1 MEVTEHL
8 DLLVPCHRYKRKII
22 NILVGAGTGMI
33 CFPRNKICRSCSG
46 LCFYLGDP
54 NILQNMNHHGQRTL
68 FLLVSIAATVHASSE
83 IDSKN
88 VVTSLIFDIMKNIA
102 HFENA
107 ACHVLASEDMKYHK
121 LPSQHLEDKNLV
133 LSIFDSAT
141 LSGISLSESGR
152 SCPHLIMQFGS
163 LQNMN
168 EFLDNHYDNI
178 RCLSNNPVGRQK
190 IIK

>member
-1 MEVTEHL
+1 
-8 DLLVPCHRYKRKII
+8 
-22 NILVGAGTGMI
+22 
-33 CFPRNKICRSCSG
+33 
-46 LCFYLGDP
+46 
-54 NILQNMNHHGQRTL
+54 MNHLGQISL
-68 FLLVSIAATVHASSE
+68 CLVVSISATLHASSE
-83 IDSKN
+83 REGN
-88 VVTSLIFDIMKNIA
+88 NVTSLIFDIMKNLA

-133 LSIFDSAT
+133 LSIFDSST
-141 LSGISLSESGR
+141 VSGISLSESGR

>member
-1 MEVTEHL
+1 MFL
-8 DLLVPCHRYKRKII
+8 FRGPIY
-22 NILVGAGTGMI
+22 
-33 CFPRNKICRSCSG
+33 F
-46 LCFYLGDP
+46 
-54 NILQNMNHHGQRTL
+54 QNMNHLGQSSL
-68 FLLVSIAATVHASSE
+68 FLLISTSATLHASSE
-83 IDSKN
+83 IESTN
-88 VVTSLIFDIMKNIA
+88 NVTSLIFDIMQNLA

-107 ACHVLASEDMKYHK
+107 ACHVLASEDMNYYK

-163 LQNMN
+163 FQNMN

-178 RCLSNNPVGRQK
+178 RYKVLVKHSCW
-190 IIK
+190 